1 MQLDRLL
8 LWLLLKRLLLLMQ
21 RLRLQIRYDLIM
33 LLRHTLSALLQ
44 GLIWPQ
50 EDFLLWLTLDD
61 ESGLLLLKLKLLL
74 HCRLLRGRG
83 GTRQLRLKL
92 RIGSRRQ
99 LRLELR
105 IGDDRRRG
113 GRSLKSDHVRLG
125 RQLQNLLRLVV
136 GSELVLLNLNR
147 LLLLRRLLD
156 LKLTRRLL
164 LLQDFLLLRLVLLL
178 ADDFV
183 EIVVEAVNVGK

>member
-1 MQLDRLL
+1 
-8 LWLLLKRLLLLMQ
+8 MQ

-74 HCRLLRGRG
+74 HCRLLRGGRR